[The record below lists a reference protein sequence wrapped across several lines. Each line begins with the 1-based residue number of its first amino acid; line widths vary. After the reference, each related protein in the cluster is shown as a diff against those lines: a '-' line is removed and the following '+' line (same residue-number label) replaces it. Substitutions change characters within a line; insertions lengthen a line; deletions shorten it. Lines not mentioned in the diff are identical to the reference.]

1 MKPSPVRFLRSRP
14 DGLACSLAMLVGSM
28 WMVACTGVGQI
39 SGGPGSATGNAG
51 TGTGAGGSGTAVTGT
66 GGITQ
71 IAPAPPPGSGWYDS
85 LKAADCTAAV
95 TALPASRIWRLS
107 SVQWKN
113 TVVQALAVSAPDVSG
128 FPNDQIDPRTGFS
141 DDSTGDKVTLPLASA
156 YFDAS
161 DRVATQAATAAVMAF
176 PCLGTVPIAVTC
188 GQMFVQ
194 SYAQRLFRR
203 APTAAETTTFVSY
216 LNSESKLDPAPTA
229 VASALKAM
237 LMSPSFLYRTELGSS
252 KPGAVDLTGDEI
264 ASLLSYTIADA
275 PPDAQLAQA
284 AAAGQLTDPTVR
296 TAQAERLAAMPA
308 AKDKLATFWREYLA
322 IGDAPTT
329 PGLDASMHAEAE
341 TFFAKVVWD
350 NAGGLKDLLTA
361 PYTYA
366 DATVAAVYGTA
377 KPAADGRL
385 ALDPK
390 QRSGILT
397 SASMMVKTAA
407 PSQAGTV
414 IHRGLLV
421 RERLLCQIPPPPPA
435 SVVPDPLQI
444 QMAGPDATAK
454 ENYEQFKTAKPNCDV
469 CHQNFQPLGL
479 AFESYDALGKFR
491 TAYPMTNKPI
501 VTAGELTGAGDASGT
516 YVDAVDMATKIG
528 GSQISQYC
536 FAQQYA
542 AFAFG
547 RAVNMDQEACTIRS
561 MGDYVTSKGGQVREL
576 LASFAAAPTVYRR
589 FHQ

>member
-1 MKPSPVRFLRSRP
+1 MQSVPIRHGRPFRIAGLFAIIAPVSM
-14 DGLACSLAMLVGSM
+14 LACAAGE
-28 WMVACTGVGQI
+28 I
-39 SGGPGSATGNAG
+39 SGPHPGTGTGTSAGTAG
-51 TGTGAGGSGTAVTGT
+51 TGTVTGTAGAGGVTV
-66 GGITQ
+66 
-71 IAPAPPPGSGWYDS
+71 IATPAPPGSGWYDS
-85 LKAADCTAAV
+85 LKAADCSLAA

-107 SVQWKN
+107 STQWKN
-113 TVVQALAVSAPDVSG
+113 TVAQALALSAPDVSA
-128 FPNDQIDPRTGFS
+128 FPNDQIDPQTGFS

-161 DRVATQAATAAVMAF
+161 DRVATQAAPAAAMAF
-176 PCLGTVPIAVTC
+176 PCLATAPIAVTC

-194 SYAQRLFRR
+194 NYTQRLFRR
-203 APTAAETTTFVSY
+203 APTPAETATYANY
-216 LNSESKLDPAPTA
+216 LNSESKLDPAPMA
-229 VASALKAM
+229 VASTIKAM

-264 ASLLSYTIADA
+264 ASLLSYTIADM
-275 PPDAQLAQA
+275 PPDAQLVQA
-284 AAAGQLTDPTVR
+284 AAAGQLTDATAR
-296 TAQAERLAAMPA
+296 TAQAERLAALPG

-329 PGLDASMHAEAE
+329 PGIDASMHAEAE

-377 KPAADGRL
+377 KPAMDGKL
-385 ALDPK
+385 MLDPT

-397 SASMMVKTAA
+397 SASMLAKTAA
-407 PSQAGTV
+407 PSQAATV

-435 SVVPDPLQI
+435 TVVPDPLQI

-454 ENYEQFKTAKPNCDV
+454 ENYEQFKMAKPGCDV

-491 TAYPMTNKPI
+491 TAYPMTGKPI
-501 VTAGELTGAGDASGT
+501 ITAGELTGAGDASGT
-516 YVDAVDMATKIG
+516 YTNVVDMATKIA

-547 RAVNMDQEACTIRS
+547 RAVNIDQEACTIRS
-561 MGDYVTSKGGQVREL
+561 MGDFVAGKSGQVREL
-576 LASFAAAPTVYRR
+576 LASFAAAPTVFRR